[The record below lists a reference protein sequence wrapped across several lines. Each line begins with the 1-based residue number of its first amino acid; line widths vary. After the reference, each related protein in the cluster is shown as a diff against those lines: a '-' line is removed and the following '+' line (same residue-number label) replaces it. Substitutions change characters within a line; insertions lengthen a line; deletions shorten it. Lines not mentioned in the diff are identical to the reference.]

1 MNTWRQSKP
10 ASHLWVDA
18 IPQGWTE
25 TRLRFVANVSNSNVD
40 KKSYEGQLPV
50 RLCNYTDVYY
60 NERISPELEFMRATA
75 TPAEIEKFEL
85 REGDVIITKDS
96 EDPNDIGVPALVME
110 DMPGVVCGY
119 HLSVVRTA
127 DPDTAA
133 FLQYSIM
140 SHVNKAQLYVDTP
153 GVTRYGLDQD
163 AIKSILVLLPPPEER
178 RQIVQMLR
186 QETGRIDGL
195 IDKKTRFI
203 SVLNDK
209 EKAMIAHFVRR
220 GIDASAPA
228 TDSGVEWRGIVP
240 THWQRARMKNHF
252 KQVKR
257 QGYDDL
263 TVLSVYREFGVIEKA
278 SRSDNINKTPEDL
291 SKYQLVEP
299 NDLAINKMK
308 AWQGSMGISPFL
320 GITSPD
326 YVVMKPIGEHNP
338 RYMHHYLRA
347 RPMPWVYRLISNG
360 IRTDQWRME
369 PEKFLELPIFLP
381 PLDEQDAI
389 ANRIDRELDRI
400 RGLIEKTER
409 SIALLKE
416 KRAALITAAVT
427 GKIDVRAA
435 A

>member
-1 MNTWRQSKP
+1 
-10 ASHLWVDA
+10 LD
-18 IPQGWTE
+18 
-25 TRLRFVANVSNSNVD
+25 
-40 KKSYEGQLPV
+40 
-50 RLCNYTDVYY
+50 
-60 NERISPELEFMRATA
+60 
-75 TPAEIEKFEL
+75 
-85 REGDVIITKDS
+85 DS
-96 EDPNDIGVPALVME
+96 Q
-110 DMPGVVCGY
+110 
-119 HLSVVRTA
+119 
-127 DPDTAA
+127 
-133 FLQYSIM
+133 FLQSACWLPDETEQTAIADY
-140 SHVNKAQLYVDTP
+140 
-153 GVTRYGLDQD
+153 LDH
-163 AIKSILVLLPPPEER
+163 
-178 RQIVQMLR
+178 
-186 QETGRIDGL
+186 ETGRIDGL
-195 IDKKTRFI
+195 IEKKTRFI
-203 SVLNDK
+203 AVLDDK
-209 EKAMIAHFVRR
+209 EKAMIAYFVRR
-220 GIDASAPA
+220 GIDASAP
-228 TDSGVEWRGIVP
+228 TKYSGVEWRGIVP
-240 THWQRARMKNHF
+240 THWQRGRMKNHF

-278 SRSDNINKTPEDL
+278 SRGDNINKTPEDL

-381 PLDEQDAI
+381 PIDEQEEI
-389 ANRIDRELDRI
+389 ANRIDSELDRI
-400 RGLIEKTER
+400 RGLIEKKER

>member
-1 MNTWRQSKP
+1 MTPKDFLDDFVGTSLWSTLPAKHRFKYTKEPNTGMKESHRLALTMKGVIDRSLDDNEGLQS
-10 ASHLWVDA
+10 SDY
-18 IPQGWTE
+18 G
-25 TRLRFVANVSNSNVD
+25 
-40 KKSYEGQLPV
+40 SYQ
-50 RLCNYTDVYY
+50 
-60 NERISPELEFMRATA
+60 I
-75 TPAEIEKFEL
+75 FEP
-85 REGDVIITKDS
+85 GDLAFKLIDLQNIKTSRV
-96 EDPNDIGVPALVME
+96 GLVPRR
-110 DMPGVVCGY
+110 G
-119 HLSVVRTA
+119 
-127 DPDTAA
+127 
-133 FLQYSIM
+133 IM
-140 SHVNKAQLYVDTP
+140 SPAYIRLVPTSDVVVSKFYYWYFYAAYIGNIFN
-153 GVTRYGLDQD
+153 GLGGGIRQNLSQTELLNFPVPDLSQDDQN
-163 AIKSILVLLPPPEER
+163 AIADYLDR
-178 RQIVQMLR
+178 
-186 QETGRIDGL
+186 ETARIDGL
-195 IDKKTRFI
+195 IAQKTRFI
-203 SVLNDK
+203 AVLDDK

-220 GIDASAPA
+220 GIDASAP
-228 TDSGVEWRGIVP
+228 TKDSGVEWRGAVP
-240 THWQRARMKNHF
+240 AHWQRARMKNHF

-257 QGYDDL
+257 QGFDDL

-326 YVVMKPIGEHNP
+326 YVVMKPVGEHNP

-381 PLDEQDAI
+381 PMDEQEAI

>member
-1 MNTWRQSKP
+1 MSTPRKNKP
-10 ASHLWVDA
+10 ASHEWVNS
-18 IPQGWTE
+18 IPEGWTE

-40 KKSYEGQLPV
+40 KKSYEGQVPV

-60 NERISPELEFMRATA
+60 NERIEPELEFMQATA
-75 TPAEIEKFEL
+75 TPAEIKKFEL

-96 EDPNDIGVPALVME
+96 EDPTDIGVPALVLK

-119 HLSVVRTA
+119 HLSVIRTS
-127 DPDTAA
+127 DPITAA

-153 GVTRYGLDQD
+153 GVTRFGLDQD
-163 AIKSILVLLPPPEER
+163 AIRSILILLPPPEER
-178 RQIVQMLR
+178 RQIVEMLR
-186 QETGRIDGL
+186 KETGRIDGL
-195 IDKKTRFI
+195 IAQKARFI

-220 GIDASAPA
+220 GIDASAP
-228 TDSGVEWRGIVP
+228 TKNSGVEWRGDVP
-240 THWQRARMKNHF
+240 AHWQRARMKNHF

-257 QGYDDL
+257 QGFDDL

-381 PLDEQDAI
+381 PMDEQEAI

-427 GKIDVRAA
+427 GKIDVRSAA
-435 A
+435 

>member
-1 MNTWRQSKP
+1 MISLYKNPPSDWKRRQLKSTIQGP
-10 ASHLWVDA
+10 TNGAWGDDEGNDDFDARCIRVADFDWPHLCIHSENPTVRSFNRA
-18 IPQGWTE
+18 QFK
-25 TRLRFVANVSNSNVD
+25 RLRLQKGDLIIEKSGGGEKTPVGRVVEFNSDEEAVTSNFVA
-40 KKSYEGQLPV
+40 
-50 RLCNYTDVYY
+50 R
-60 NERISPELEFMRATA
+60 MRVEPGHNGAFIKYLFAAHYMSGFSKQFIKQATG
-75 TPAEIEKFEL
+75 IQNL
-85 REGDVIITKDS
+85 DDS
-96 EDPNDIGVPALVME
+96 Q
-110 DMPGVVCGY
+110 
-119 HLSVVRTA
+119 
-127 DPDTAA
+127 
-133 FLQYSIM
+133 FLQSACWLPDETEQTAIADY
-140 SHVNKAQLYVDTP
+140 
-153 GVTRYGLDQD
+153 LDH
-163 AIKSILVLLPPPEER
+163 
-178 RQIVQMLR
+178 
-186 QETGRIDGL
+186 ETGRIDGL
-195 IDKKTRFI
+195 IEKKTRFI
-203 SVLNDK
+203 AVLDDK
-209 EKAMIAHFVRR
+209 EKAMIAYFVRR
-220 GIDASAPA
+220 GIDASAS
-228 TDSGVEWRGIVP
+228 TKDSGVEWRGIVP
-240 THWQRARMKNHF
+240 THWQRVRMKNHF
-252 KQVKR
+252 NQVKR

-308 AWQGSMGISPFL
+308 AWQGSMGISPLL

-381 PLDEQDAI
+381 PLDEQEAI

>member
-1 MNTWRQSKP
+1 MTPKDFLDGFVGTSLWSTLPAKHRFKYTKEPNTGMKESHRLALTMKGVIDRSLDDNEGLQS
-10 ASHLWVDA
+10 SDY
-18 IPQGWTE
+18 G
-25 TRLRFVANVSNSNVD
+25 
-40 KKSYEGQLPV
+40 SYQ
-50 RLCNYTDVYY
+50 
-60 NERISPELEFMRATA
+60 I
-75 TPAEIEKFEL
+75 FEPDDL
-85 REGDVIITKDS
+85 AFKLIDLQNIKTSRVGL
-96 EDPNDIGVPALVME
+96 VPRR
-110 DMPGVVCGY
+110 G
-119 HLSVVRTA
+119 
-127 DPDTAA
+127 
-133 FLQYSIM
+133 IM
-140 SHVNKAQLYVDTP
+140 SPAYIRLVPTSDVVVSKFYYWYFYAAYIGNIFN
-153 GVTRYGLDQD
+153 GLGGGIRQNLSQTELLNFPVPDLSQDDQN
-163 AIKSILVLLPPPEER
+163 AIADYLDR
-178 RQIVQMLR
+178 
-186 QETGRIDGL
+186 ETARIDGL
-195 IDKKTRFI
+195 VAQKTRFI
-203 SVLNDK
+203 AVLDDK

-220 GIDASAPA
+220 GIDANAP
-228 TDSGVEWRGIVP
+228 TKNSGIEWRGDVP
-240 THWQRARMKNHF
+240 AHWQRARMKNHF

-257 QGYDDL
+257 QGFDDL

-308 AWQGSMGISPFL
+308 AWQGSMGISPLL

-381 PLDEQDAI
+381 PMDEQEAI

-400 RGLIEKTER
+400 RDLIKKTER

>member
-1 MNTWRQSKP
+1 
-10 ASHLWVDA
+10 
-18 IPQGWTE
+18 
-25 TRLRFVANVSNSNVD
+25 
-40 KKSYEGQLPV
+40 
-50 RLCNYTDVYY
+50 
-60 NERISPELEFMRATA
+60 MRS
-75 TPAEIEKFEL
+75 F
-85 REGDVIITKDS
+85 G
-96 EDPNDIGVPALVME
+96 
-110 DMPGVVCGY
+110 
-119 HLSVVRTA
+119 
-127 DPDTAA
+127 
-133 FLQYSIM
+133 
-140 SHVNKAQLYVDTP
+140 
-153 GVTRYGLDQD
+153 
-163 AIKSILVLLPPPEER
+163 AIKSIPETAVPEGWSLKPLK
-178 RQIVQMLR
+178 QIVRKVSKKSKNKTNVVALENIESWTGKLVPTEADFDGEGISFKEGDILFGKLR
-186 QETGRIDGL
+186 PYLAKAYLARSGGEAIGDLWVLRPNDSCEPRFVAYQLLSQVFIETLNASTNGAKMPRAEWAFAGALTSPTPAKNLQTIISDYLDRETGRIDGL
-195 IDKKTRFI
+195 IEKKTRFI
-203 SVLNDK
+203 ALLNDK

-220 GIDASAPA
+220 GIDASAP
-228 TDSGVEWRGIVP
+228 TKDSGIEWRGVAP
-240 THWQRARMKNHF
+240 AHWKRARMKNHF

-257 QGYDDL
+257 QGFDDL

-326 YVVMKPIGEHNP
+326 YVVMRPIGEHNP

-381 PLDEQDAI
+381 PLEEQEAI

>member
-1 MNTWRQSKP
+1 MSMPRQNKP
-10 ASHLWVDA
+10 ASHEWVNS
-18 IPQGWTE
+18 IPEGWTE

-40 KKSYEGQLPV
+40 KKSYEGQLAV

-60 NERISPELEFMRATA
+60 NERIEPELEFMEATA
-75 TPAEIEKFEL
+75 TPAEIKKFEL

-96 EDPNDIGVPALVME
+96 EDPTDIGVPALVLQ

-119 HLSVVRTA
+119 HLSIIRTS
-127 DPDTAA
+127 DPITAA

-140 SHVNKAQLYVDTP
+140 SHINKAQLYVDTP
-153 GVTRYGLDQD
+153 GVTRFGLDQD
-163 AIKSILVLLPPPEER
+163 AIKSILILLPPPHER
-178 RQIVQMLR
+178 RQIVEMLR
-186 QETGRIDGL
+186 KETGRIDGL
-195 IDKKTRFI
+195 IEKKTRFI

-220 GIDASAPA
+220 GIDATAP
-228 TDSGVEWRGIVP
+228 TKDSGVEWRGVVP
-240 THWQRARMKNHF
+240 AHWQRARMKNHF

-257 QGYDDL
+257 QGFDDL

-381 PLDEQDAI
+381 PMDEQEAI